1 MQVIKNENKKHN
13 KTGVNRNEHNEIEKQ
28 TVLLTQILRWL
39 TVFMNRINTFYYEQ
53 NT

>member
-13 KTGVNRNEHNEIEKQ
+13 KTGVNRNEHNEKQ

-39 TVFMNRINTFYYEQ
+39 TVFMNRINIFYYEQ